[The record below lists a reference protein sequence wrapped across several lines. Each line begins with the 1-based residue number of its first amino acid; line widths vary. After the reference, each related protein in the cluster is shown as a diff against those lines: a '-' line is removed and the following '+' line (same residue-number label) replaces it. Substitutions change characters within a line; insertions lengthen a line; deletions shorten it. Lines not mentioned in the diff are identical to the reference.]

1 MQQREHLLKGHLV
14 ALLTIFLWGIT
25 YISTKILLTDFAP
38 LEILLIRFVI
48 GLVGLFLVY
57 PRFFKFTSWKEE
69 GALAAAGLLGICL
82 YYLFENIALTFTY
95 ASNIGVIVST
105 SPLFIALIAAALGR
119 QRLTKHFVLG
129 FVASMAGISLI
140 SLNGSGVH
148 INVAGDVLA
157 LLAALIWALYSYVVS
172 YLNTLGHN
180 PVQVTRRTFIYGIIF
195 ILPVFFATHGQ
206 VKLGLILQSQNL
218 VNFLF
223 LGLGASALCFL
234 SWAYAVKKLG
244 TVKTSIYI
252 YLVPVVTVVTA
263 WLILHEP
270 ITPLVILG
278 ILLTIGGLVVSARQ

>member
-223 LGLGASALCFL
+223 LELGASALCFL

-270 ITPLVILG
+270 ITPLVIVG

>member
-270 ITPLVILG
+270 ITPLVIVG

>member
-206 VKLGLILQSQNL
+206 VKFGLILQSQNL

-270 ITPLVILG
+270 ITPLVIVG

>member
-148 INVAGDVLA
+148 INIAGDVLA

-270 ITPLVILG
+270 ITPLVIVG

>member
-1 MQQREHLLKGHLV
+1 MEKGFGTLMRQPEHSLKGHLV

-25 YISTKILLTDFAP
+25 YISTKVLLTDFAP

-57 PRFFKFTSWKEE
+57 PKFFGFTSWKEE

-119 QRLTKHFVLG
+119 QRLTKQFLCG
-129 FVASMAGISLI
+129 FIASMLGISLI

-148 INVAGDVLA
+148 INFTGDLLA

-180 PVQVTRRTFIYGIIF
+180 PVQVTRRTFIYGILF
-195 ILPVFFATHGQ
+195 ILPVFWATHGRIRPA
-206 VKLGLILQSQNL
+206 VILQPDNL
-218 VNFLF
+218 VNLF
-223 LGLGASALCFL
+223 SWDWAPRPCAS
-234 SWAYAVKKLG
+234 
-244 TVKTSIYI
+244 
-252 YLVPVVTVVTA
+252 
-263 WLILHEP
+263 
-270 ITPLVILG
+270 
-278 ILLTIGGLVVSARQ
+278 

>member
-1 MQQREHLLKGHLV
+1 MQQPERQLRGHFV

-25 YISTKILLTDFAP
+25 YISTKVLLTDFAP

-48 GLVGLFLVY
+48 GLVGLFVIY
-57 PRFFKFTSWKEE
+57 PKFFKFTSWKVE
-69 GALAAAGLLGICL
+69 GAFAAAGLLGICL
-82 YYLFENIALTFTY
+82 YYLFENVALTFTY

-119 QRLTKHFVLG
+119 QKLTRQFLLG
-129 FVASMAGISLI
+129 FLCSMVGISLI

-148 INVAGDVLA
+148 VNVAGDLLA

-172 YLNTLGHN
+172 YMNTLGYN

-206 VKLGLILQSQNL
+206 VDLGKIMQGDNL

-234 SWAYAVKKLG
+234 SWAYAVKHLG

>member
-1 MQQREHLLKGHLV
+1 MQQQTHLVRGHLV

-25 YISTKILLTDFAP
+25 YISTKVLLTDFAP

-48 GLVGLFLVY
+48 GLLGLFLIY
-57 PRFFKFTSWKEE
+57 PKLLGFTSWKEE
-69 GALAAAGLLGICL
+69 GAFAAAGLLGICL

-119 QRLTKHFVLG
+119 QRLTKQFLLG
-129 FVASMAGISLI
+129 FIASMAGISLI

-148 INVAGDVLA
+148 INFAGDILA

-180 PVQVTRRTFIYGIIF
+180 PVQMTRRTFIYGILF
-195 ILPVFFATHGQ
+195 ILPVFFATHGRLRWERIMQ
-206 VKLGLILQSQNL
+206 SDNLINL
-218 VNFLF
+218 LF

-270 ITPLVILG
+270 ITPLVIVG

>member
-206 VKLGLILQSQNL
+206 VKFGLIMQSQNL

-270 ITPLVILG
+270 ITPLVIVG

>member
-129 FVASMAGISLI
+129 FMASMAGISLI

>member
-1 MQQREHLLKGHLV
+1 M
-14 ALLTIFLWGIT
+14 
-25 YISTKILLTDFAP
+25 
-38 LEILLIRFVI
+38 
-48 GLVGLFLVY
+48 VY

-206 VKLGLILQSQNL
+206 VKFGLIMQSQNL

-270 ITPLVILG
+270 ITPLVIVG

>member
-1 MQQREHLLKGHLV
+1 MRQPEHSLRGHLV

-25 YISTKILLTDFAP
+25 YISTKVLLTDFAP

-57 PRFFKFTSWKEE
+57 PKFFGFTSWKEE

-119 QRLTKHFVLG
+119 QRLTKQFLCG
-129 FVASMAGISLI
+129 FIASMLGISLI

-148 INVAGDVLA
+148 INFTGDLLA

-180 PVQVTRRTFIYGIIF
+180 PVQVTRRTFIYGILF
-195 ILPVFFATHGQ
+195 ILPVFWATHGRIRLA
-206 VKLGLILQSQNL
+206 VILQPDNL
-218 VNFLF
+218 VNLLF

-252 YLVPVVTVVTA
+252 YLVPVVTVITA

-270 ITPLVILG
+270 ITPLVLVG
-278 ILLTIGGLVVSARQ
+278 ILLTIGGLVISARQ